1 MAVPY
6 KVGGIKCKKQEKGS
20 NMLHVAGRRNTTCK
34 EKESEESA
42 KKPKPVQR
50 VKKIDAVSIFN
61 KEHVQFYKHGLF
73 SCYFLEGDK
82 ILWLATPFHGLS
94 EVPFQG
100 FEI

>member
-1 MAVPY
+1 
-6 KVGGIKCKKQEKGS
+6 
-20 NMLHVAGRRNTTCK
+20 MLHGTGRRNTACK

-42 KKPKPVQR
+42 KKLEHVQR
-50 VKKIDAVSIFN
+50 AKKTDAVSVFN

-73 SCYFLEGDK
+73 SCYFLGGDE
-82 ILWLATPFHGLS
+82 ILLLATPFNGLS